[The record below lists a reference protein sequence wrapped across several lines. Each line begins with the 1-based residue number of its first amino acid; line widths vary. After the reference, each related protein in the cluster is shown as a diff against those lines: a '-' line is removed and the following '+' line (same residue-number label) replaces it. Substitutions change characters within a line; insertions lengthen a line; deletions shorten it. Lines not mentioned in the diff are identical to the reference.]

1 MIVREWT
8 ISKPYPHLVRVEHAH
23 VLSGKAKILVDGEWI
38 YQRGST
44 LWDMGFEH
52 RFELDG
58 LPCIV
63 RVLYRTWHYEYE
75 LWIDG
80 KLQ

>member
-1 MIVREWT
+1 MLVREWT
-8 ISKPYPHLVRVEHAH
+8 ISKPKPHLVRVEHWQ
-23 VLSGKAKILVDGEWI
+23 LFSGKARILMDGQEN
-38 YQRGST
+38 YHRNSK
-44 LWDMGFEH
+44 LWDTGFEH

-63 RVLYRTWHYEYE
+63 RVLYRTWDYEYE